1 MTQATSNLMTTHD
14 RCPECGIGD
23 FARLYS
29 DGHTEHTEYTCGNHI
44 VLECHPGLEHSGRK
58 QIDGI
63 ACLRNQL
70 ANVTKEWEAAKT
82 ALNMANAKINAMLPV
97 VNAAID
103 HFCAYDS
110 MEESDYEEKLSDAV
124 DGYMEQN
131 KATEAN
137 YDNA

>member
-1 MTQATSNLMTTHD
+1 M
-14 RCPECGIGD
+14 
-23 FARLYS
+23 
-29 DGHTEHTEYTCGNHI
+29 
-44 VLECHPGLEHSGRK
+44 
-58 QIDGI
+58 
-63 ACLRNQL
+63 
-70 ANVTKEWEAAKT
+70 
-82 ALNMANAKINAMLPV
+82 AKINAMLPV

-103 HFCAYDS
+103 HFCACDS